1 MQKCYLIKLINV
13 FYLLK
18 TTLIN
23 INKPTE
29 QISPRVQVFLYFIES
44 QKIWSRVK
52 IRFAI
57 RQCGDFLVSK
67 VDKFEKSL
75 LKIL

>member
-29 QISPRVQVFLYFIES
+29 QISSRVQVFLYFIES

-57 RQCGDFLVSK
+57 RHAAIFWFQKSTNLKK
-67 VDKFEKSL
+67 VY
-75 LKIL
+75 